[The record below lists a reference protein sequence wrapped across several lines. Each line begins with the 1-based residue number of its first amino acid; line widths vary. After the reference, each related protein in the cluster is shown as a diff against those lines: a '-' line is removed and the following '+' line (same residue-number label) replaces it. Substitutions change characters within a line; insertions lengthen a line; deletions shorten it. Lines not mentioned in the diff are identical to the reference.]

1 MTVWHLFLINFI
13 NLKKMKINKKL
24 VVFFFLFSILKGYN
38 SYSQNNLDL
47 YTSIYDYND
56 NEKYFIKIKAR
67 KKDQIS
73 FPFFID
79 NVIDSTG
86 NEQIGNVRKGIFY
99 VNRPTY
105 IKNGTT
111 NSIADYLSEIN
122 TAKKG
127 YLPLKIVISK
137 INIFEEIH
145 VFYVKTTVIV
155 VLKYYSMGTLIYS
168 SSEHFSRNL
177 FDGTPSHDN
186 NIKKAINSC
195 LSSFNQHYEKN
206 LKAKKV
212 I

>member
-1 MTVWHLFLINFI
+1 
-13 NLKKMKINKKL
+13 MKINKKS
-24 VVFFFLFSILKGYN
+24 VIFFFLFSILKSYN
-38 SYSQNNLDL
+38 CYSQIILDFHP
-47 YTSIYDYND
+47 SISEYND
-56 NEKYFIKIKAR
+56 NEKYFIEIKAR

-86 NEQIGNVRKGIFY
+86 SEQIGNVRKGIFY

-105 IKNGTT
+105 LKNGTA
-111 NSIADYLSEIN
+111 NAIADYLSEIN

-137 INIFEEIH
+137 INIFEDLH
-145 VFYVKTTVIV
+145 FFYDRSTVIV
-155 VLKYYSMGTLIYS
+155 VLKFYSMGTLIYS

-186 NIKKAINSC
+186 NIKKAVNSC
-195 LSSFNQHYEKN
+195 LSSFNQYYEKN